1 MDGGGWC
8 YYCYYHYSDG
18 PAGCVYMMYADEGSE
33 ERPTEADGRLLTS
46 STTKLSSLLSASL
59 PCERRERQRDSERLD
74 IPALLSDVCTLHAE
88 IHGMHTQTERVCLK
102 RFIKK
107 LLRETAVI
115 SYPANR
121 GN

>member
-1 MDGGGWC
+1 MDGRGG
-8 YYCYYHYSDG
+8 YYCYYHYSDC
-18 PAGCVYMMYADEGSE
+18 PAGCVYMMYADESSE

-59 PCERRERQRDSERLD
+59 PCERRERQRLD
-74 IPALLSDVCTLHAE
+74 IPALLSDVCRLHVE
-88 IHGMHTQTERVCLK
+88 IHDMHMQTEHVCLK
-102 RFIKK
+102 KFIKK
-107 LLRETAVI
+107 LSLERETAVI